1 MVTITTV
8 TSNEVVLGLHGV
20 VDSKVRDW
28 IWHAWTQGQLDLVVH
43 CVIKSHNAED
53 PVAAIQY
60 LARYY
65 SESIE
70 AKKQKVNWGDLS
82 NSSQPNRQLH
92 TFLKEL
98 LTGEK
103 HRGAHDHSKS
113 FGVISHVVIPQLLT
127 GKLVDV
133 VSNRRKHVNAISS
146 SQLNLFQEPELFLNG
161 VHLKKKYVTPRMWQG
176 LIKEIEKEWN
186 ELGAE
191 LRKGNVLYHSR
202 IFKKLRRHM
211 KLFYGEHLFKILN
224 RGILEDEYLI
234 FLTLMTWAGI
244 LVHYNQVGN
253 TPMFQEIFILPNN
266 FGIGLGRLDAL
277 LVEKINGNA
286 PTAYELLLIEK
297 ISRREFPSVG
307 HVIKAL
313 ITTFGPNLELVV
325 RDWKFA
331 VGDGTNGVRNTP
343 NVIHTENV
351 ASKPSKE
358 HERQIKRYLSTAVLS
373 HSLLSKHHL
382 REVERIWEAES
393 FKIRGELVYFLPDS
407 LPIIHRVDLL
417 QDEIKLVFDEQVA
430 ANWKNGLERSQ
441 VRSTGSLLMNHAIS
455 LFIGNNTKSQFKR
468 LPTQQAMKEILE
480 SVEVV
485 TGPSAW
491 LQELIEQNR
500 KKIFLDEFEI
510 IEDTGIV
517 SKKTDDN
524 ILLMHLDTLMKKIED
539 GTIDVPHGTNLAGG
553 FFIKCFVHGEKTP
566 SMRISPS
573 GNVWKCFG
581 CGIGGKFHPH
591 SIPDQL
597 HSVVN
602 VRSAKKSAS
611 QILKVEIPKEHQEI
625 MSTAQAILQ
634 NTFFGSKGFSYL
646 TSRALKANE
655 SYERGA
661 GFADLRLY
669 KSLLDRGFNYSDLL
683 KYGFVGISPKIGL
696 FSPLVELLKSKGVSV
711 SDMKQSV
718 KSLLELGGEMKETDG
733 LPYPMLWNMVTYPL
747 EIGGIIN
754 SLYGRSVDPNIDR
767 KHAHRKLKTRDM
779 PHGAWNMR
787 KSIDSKAR
795 FMIASE
801 APIDTDS
808 FIQWSTADAGSGLV
822 GVNNELLFEMM
833 LGFQGDIVTGFDWDQ
848 SKMNEK
854 GKQTGLTGQLSTIKL
869 ARYMRE
875 HDFKYRVLD
884 FTRGF
889 VQAHPEI
896 VYKDFNKFC
905 MEHPQADKVDIMKY
919 AIPVDENWLNV

>member
-1 MVTITTV
+1 MSKITAV
-8 TSNEVVLGLHGV
+8 TSKEVVLGLQGNSRP
-20 VDSKVRDW
+20 DFKSW
-28 IWHAWTQGQLDLVVH
+28 IWHSLVQGTLDLV
-43 CVIKSHNAED
+43 I
-53 PVAAIQY
+53 
-60 LARYY
+60 
-65 SESIE
+65 ESIIRSGRANNPIE
-70 AKKQKVNWGDLS
+70 AIEYLGKYVQRVEVNEKVNLGDI
-82 NSSQPNRQLH
+82 QRTPINRKLH
-92 TFLKEL
+92 WTLNEF
-98 LTGEK
+98 LTGEIHK
-103 HRGAHDHSKS
+103 GNYDSSRY
-113 FGVISHVVIPQLLT
+113 FGVIGHLI
-127 GKLVDV
+127 
-133 VSNRRKHVNAISS
+133 I
-146 SQLNLFQEPELFLNG
+146 PELFSGSLIELSRVRQKHANMYEKQLSLFEKTELFNLNG
-161 VHLKKKYVTPRMWQG
+161 AYVHRKVMHPRVWQCVTKRIDESWKH
-176 LIKEIEKEWN
+176 ICEEF
-186 ELGAE
+186 
-191 LRKGNVLYHSR
+191 RRGNVVYHSKVY
-202 IFKKLRRHM
+202 KKLRKDLR
-211 KLFYGEHLFKILN
+211 LVYGDHLMRIINSQRLQ
-224 RGILEDEYLI
+224 DEYLV
-234 FLTLMTWAGI
+234 FLTLMTWASALIYHNNEGRD
-244 LVHYNQVGN
+244 
-253 TPMFQEIFILPNN
+253 TPLFKEAFILPQDY
-266 FGIGLGRLDAL
+266 GLGVGKLDAL
-277 LVEKINGNA
+277 LIKKINGLDPSPNEEYQIRKM
-286 PTAYELLLIEK
+286 TRIH
-297 ISRREFPSVG
+297 FPSVG
-307 HVIKAL
+307 HIIQHL
-313 ITTFGPNLELVV
+313 IGKFGTGLELVV

-331 VGDGTNGVRNTP
+331 VGDGLNGTNGNHNIIKTDGIVERP
-343 NVIHTENV
+343 
-351 ASKPSKE
+351 ALE
-358 HERQIKRYLSTAVLS
+358 HKKQVERYLSTSVLA
-373 HSLLSKHHL
+373 HSLLSRNNLKGI
-382 REVERIWEAES
+382 EEIWQNKA
-393 FKIRGELVYFLPDS
+393 FNMKGELWYLMPDRS
-407 LPIIHRVDLL
+407 PVIHPVVLSD
-417 QDEIKLVFDEQVA
+417 DEVKLVFQEQIA
-430 ANWKNGLERSQ
+430 ANYKSGLERSQ
-441 VRSTGSLLMNHAIS
+441 VRSMGSLIMSHALNLLVGSGANHRTYHRFKSEQIVMALETS
-455 LFIGNNTKSQFKR
+455 LLDTPRNRI
-468 LPTQQAMKEILE
+468 
-480 SVEVV
+480 
-485 TGPSAW
+485 
-491 LQELIEQNR
+491 QELVR
-500 KKIFLDEFEI
+500 PYLKKEFLDEHEI
-510 IEDTGIV
+510 IEVVGRRKGEFKDVVTQ
-517 SKKTDDN
+517 
-524 ILLMHLDTLMKKIED
+524 MHLDILIKKVED

-602 VRSAKKSAS
+602 VRSLKKSAS

-696 FSPLVELLKSKGVSV
+696 FSPLVELLKSNGVSV

-747 EIGGIIN
+747 EIGGVIN
-754 SLYGRSVDPNIDR
+754 SLYGRSVDPNVDR
-767 KHAHRKLKTRDM
+767 KHAHRKLKTADM
-779 PHGAWNMR
+779 PHGAWNM
-787 KSIDSKAR
+787 KNSLESKAR

-808 FIQWSTADAGSGLV
+808 FLQWSTADAGTGLV

-833 LGFQGDIVTGFDWDQ
+833 LGFPGDIVAGFDWDP
-848 SKMNEK
+848 SKINDK
-854 GKQTGLTGQLSTIKL
+854 GKQVGLTGQLSTIKL

-889 VQAHPEI
+889 VKAHPEI